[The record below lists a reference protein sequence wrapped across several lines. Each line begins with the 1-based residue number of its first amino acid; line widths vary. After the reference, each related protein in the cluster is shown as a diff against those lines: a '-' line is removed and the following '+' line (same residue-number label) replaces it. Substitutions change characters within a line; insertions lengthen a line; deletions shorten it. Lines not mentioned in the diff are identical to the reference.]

1 MNRVRG
7 LERVFYRAAGFV
19 LPDLEPSARSR
30 LELVSLIER
39 LRRVGLPVAV
49 ACAVAGVSRASY
61 YRWRYRLRRGGARAL
76 TDGRSRNR
84 RRRAAPVRSAVRPL
98 VEELR
103 RERPMGKEKLALTLA
118 AHGVTV
124 SASTV
129 GRCITELVSRG
140 VIEAIGAARRG
151 QRARRLAAARGWA
164 RRKRGEK
171 PTQPGELVQLDT
183 LQERTLGEPRYQ
195 FTAVDPVTR
204 VAHAQLY
211 KSLTSK
217 SAREFLAELITALP
231 FPLRSVQVDNGSEFK
246 GAFEAACAE
255 LGVPLYTIPPRTPKA
270 NAKVE
275 RLHRTFRDEHYAFE
289 PPTLTIEEQRAA
301 LKAYLHHYNH
311 HRPHKA
317 LDYQTPAAYAHQRSL
332 PSQMT

>member
-140 VIEAIGAARRG
+140 VVEAIGAARRG

-217 SAREFLAELITALP
+217 SAREFLAELIP
-231 FPLRSVQVDNGSEFK
+231 PCRSRC
-246 GAFEAACAE
+246 AACRSTTAASSRAPSRPPAPSWASPSTPSHHAR
-255 LGVPLYTIPPRTPKA
+255 LRPTPRSRGYTGPSATSTTPSNPPPSPSKS
-270 NAKVE
+270 NG
-275 RLHRTFRDEHYAFE
+275 
-289 PPTLTIEEQRAA
+289 
-301 LKAYLHHYNH
+301 
-311 HRPHKA
+311 RP
-317 LDYQTPAAYAHQRSL
+317 
-332 PSQMT
+332 

>member
-1 MNRVRG
+1 MDSSGASSRRSKNIRMTRSFVSWSYLVRMPHSLLSRG
-7 LERVFYRAAGFV
+7 RRASIKARAV
-19 LPDLEPSARSR
+19 QSARSR

-98 VEELR
+98 VQQLR

-151 QRARRLAAARGWA
+151 QRARRL
-164 RRKRGEK
+164 
-171 PTQPGELVQLDT
+171 
-183 LQERTLGEPRYQ
+183 
-195 FTAVDPVTR
+195 
-204 VAHAQLY
+204 
-211 KSLTSK
+211 
-217 SAREFLAELITALP
+217 
-231 FPLRSVQVDNGSEFK
+231 
-246 GAFEAACAE
+246 
-255 LGVPLYTIPPRTPKA
+255 
-270 NAKVE
+270 
-275 RLHRTFRDEHYAFE
+275 
-289 PPTLTIEEQRAA
+289 
-301 LKAYLHHYNH
+301 
-311 HRPHKA
+311 
-317 LDYQTPAAYAHQRSL
+317 
-332 PSQMT
+332 